1 MPGRSLWSGT
11 ISFGLVAIPIQLVSA
26 VRRSAVSF
34 TMLHDED
41 YAPLKRRMLC
51 PLEDRIVPAEE
62 IVRGYE
68 IEPGQYIP
76 MTDDELAS
84 VVPERSHAVEIM
96 DFIDLAD
103 LPPVY
108 YSQPYY
114 LLPGKGGEKPYR
126 LLVDILS
133 RRERAGLAKFVMHDR
148 QYLVAVQPIQDA
160 LGLIKLH
167 YEEEVLGADEL
178 QPETAELDDSLKERI
193 KQTMKQ
199 MTATFD
205 PTRYTDER
213 RQNIAALLEEK
224 VRAGETVEAPGTA
237 GDYEEAPDDLL
248 AALEESLQNTKGA

>member
-26 VRRSAVSF
+26 VRRSGISF

-41 YAPLKRRMLC
+41 FAPLKRRMVC
-51 PLEDRIVPAEE
+51 PLEDRIVPPEE

-76 MTDDELAS
+76 MTDEELAS

-96 DFIDLAD
+96 DFISLEEV
-103 LPPVY
+103 PPVH

-114 LLPGKGGEKPYR
+114 LVPGKGGEKPYR

-133 RRERAGLAKFVMHDR
+133 RRKRAGLAQFVMHDR
-148 QYLVAVQPIQDA
+148 QYLVTVQPVQDA

-167 YEEEVLGADEL
+167 YAQEVLGAEEL
-178 QPETAELDDSLKERI
+178 QSENGEVDEPLKERI

-199 MTATFD
+199 MTAGFD
-205 PTRYTDER
+205 AAKYTDER
-213 RQNIAALLEEK
+213 RQGLAALLEEK
-224 VRAGETVEAPGTA
+224 VRSGETVTAPETA
-237 GDYEEAPDDLL
+237 AGFEEEPDDLF
-248 AALEESLQNTKGA
+248 AALEESLQNAKGS